1 MKAFVCIPV
10 VLAALL
16 VLLAAPASTRAA
28 LPRRDRSA
36 ADHDLLVLRAD
47 NPAFGSLFA
56 LPASGHAL
64 RWLPLGLFD
73 RDGRTLYV
81 AHPRGVGRSVV
92 QAIDVPSGRLLRS
105 MTVAGSF
112 STATDDYS
120 AATLSFNGRWLALR
134 AATAAAGSTRA
145 IVVDTAA
152 MRVVATLRLA
162 GHFGLDA
169 VDPDGKVLYL
179 IEHLVGHGPVAYRVR
194 SYELRKGVLDVHP
207 VFEKSDTSGTMS
219 GVARTRAWSPD
230 GDWLYTLYVHPGR
243 AGAFIHAL
251 GVKYQIAQC
260 INLPN
265 VGATATRLAHFTLAV
280 AHDGTAL
287 YAVNPVLGLAVA
299 VRGSPNALP
308 FSTPQQVALGTRA
321 GSPQRMLNGSA
332 VSGDGRTLF
341 VATSRGVWVIDS
353 ESLAVRTTYLAG
365 RSVASVALSRDGRR
379 LYALESV
386 HGVVNAVDLASGRI
400 LYGIPTNTGAWA
412 IEQVTRLVASDW

>member
-10 VLAALL
+10 ALAALL

-28 LPRRDRSA
+28 PPRGEPGA
-36 ADHDLLVLRAD
+36 ADHDLLVLRAGT
-47 NPAFGSLFA
+47 PAFGSLFA
-56 LPASGHAL
+56 VPAGGHAV

-73 RDGRTLYV
+73 RNGRTLYV
-81 AHPRGVGRSVV
+81 ANPRGDGRSIV

-105 MTVAGSF
+105 MTVAGRF
-112 STATDDYS
+112 TTATADYA

-134 AATAAAGSTRA
+134 AATAAADSTRT
-145 IVVDTAA
+145 IVIDTAA

-169 VDPDGKVLYL
+169 VDAAGKVLYL
-179 IEHLVGHGPVAYRVR
+179 IEHLVGHGSVAYRVR
-194 SYELRKGVLDVHP
+194 SYELRTGRLDAHP
-207 VFEKSDTSGTMS
+207 VVEKGDTVGTMS

-251 GVKYQIAQC
+251 GVEYHLAQC
-260 INLPN
+260 IDLPN
-265 VGATATRLAHFTLAV
+265 VGATAAQLAHFTLA
-280 AHDGTAL
+280 AAPDGSAL

-308 FSTPQQVALGTRA
+308 FATPQQVALGRRA
-321 GSPQRMLNGSA
+321 GSPQRTFNGSA

-341 VATSRGVWVIDS
+341 VATGRGVWVINS
-353 ESLAVRTTYLAG
+353 ESLAVRATYLAG

-379 LYALESV
+379 LYALEAV
-386 HGVVNAVDLASGRI
+386 HGVVDALDPASGRI
-400 LYGIPTNTGAWA
+400 LHGLPTNTGAWA
-412 IEQVTRLVASDW
+412 IEQVTSR